1 MCRPAA
7 GQPPQRRPGAHI
19 GAPLPFC
26 TGSPILLLFAAGQY
40 WLCRKTTRLALR
52 LIPLYAVAALLVLAA
67 VEYASYNPGG
77 FLDLSAFV
85 AAVIAVYAAACALSA
100 GGGWLIWSLQN
111 RKQR

>member
-1 MCRPAA
+1 MDLVL
-7 GQPPQRRPGAHI
+7 
-19 GAPLPFC
+19 PLVLIA
-26 TGSPILLLFAAGQY
+26 ILLLFAAGQY

-85 AAVIAVYAAACALSA
+85 SAVIAVYAAACALSA
-100 GGGWLIWSLQN
+100 GVGWLIWYLQN